1 MRNPAIVHPTR
12 DMRMSEQPQPTG
24 TGLLSTV
31 KSVAAA
37 AFGVQSNAN
46 RERDF
51 SNGKASHFIIAGIIG
66 TIIFLLMIALLVKVV
81 ISMNS

>member
-1 MRNPAIVHPTR
+1 
-12 DMRMSEQPQPTG
+12 MSNQSRPPG
-24 TGLLSTV
+24 TGLLSTI

-51 SNGKASHFIIAGIIG
+51 SNGKASHFIIAGVIG
-66 TIIFLLMIALLVKVV
+66 TIIFLLLIALLVKVV